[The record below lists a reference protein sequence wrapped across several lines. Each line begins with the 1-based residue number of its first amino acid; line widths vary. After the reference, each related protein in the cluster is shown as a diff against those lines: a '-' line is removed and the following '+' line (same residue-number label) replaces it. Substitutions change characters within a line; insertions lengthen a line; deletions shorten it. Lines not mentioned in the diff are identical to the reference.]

1 MFSKD
6 SILYQVNIISKFIGI
21 ILAFIGIMLLKI
33 PGFIVLVSV
42 ILLSLST
49 AFKYTF
55 RYSILSLAISIF
67 SSFFPQILWISKTLI
82 FINYLILVR
91 KLTKT
96 SDLRYILE
104 VTLYKFQSKKIT
116 YRVLYI
122 IYFFKYMKKN
132 HKTLELLRN
141 EYGIKKDWFY
151 FRFSWKKAYQKTKYE
166 MEEFMNMN
174 NLRFYNLS
182 SKRTYLE
189 KPTWE
194 RWDTG
199 YVLFHVLLLVFIII
213 YGGLL

>member
-151 FRFSWKKAYQKTKYE
+151 FRFS
-166 MEEFMNMN
+166 
-174 NLRFYNLS
+174 
-182 SKRTYLE
+182 
-189 KPTWE
+189 
-194 RWDTG
+194 
-199 YVLFHVLLLVFIII
+199 
-213 YGGLL
+213 